1 MKKRFVIWAVL
12 AVAVAGGLLAWS
24 MWNKPH
30 TDYAQAEAL
39 SNLTSELLVGS
50 FSGGKSEW
58 LNAVVEVRGTVQS
71 VTADGVVLDGGVV
84 CTWSETHAAEGVT
97 TGSPLRIKGRVV
109 GFDDLFGEVRMD
121 ACVLQ

>member
-12 AVAVAGGLLAWS
+12 AVAVACGLFAWS
-24 MWNKPH
+24 LWNKPH
-30 TDYAQAEAL
+30 TDYAQAEAV
-39 SNLTSELLVGS
+39 SDLTSAALVGS

-58 LNAVVEVRGTVQS
+58 LNAVVQVSGKVQS
-71 VTADGVVLDGGVV
+71 VTADGVVLAGGVV
-84 CTWSETHAAEGVT
+84 CTWSEGQATEGAT
-97 TGSPLRIKGRVV
+97 TGKTLRIKGRVV